1 MLKLVP
7 ITLDEAKRFV
17 ARHHRHNKPPLSWK
31 FGLGLSVLNHWT
43 IDDAGHGGPT
53 WGEDWELIGVAIAG
67 RPVGRGLDK
76 PGNIEVTRVCTVEQ
90 RNANSRLYG
99 AILRAAAA
107 LGYDVAYTYT
117 LQSESGASL
126 KASGWQVD
134 EALDARPSWDTP
146 ARRRTQ
152 TNMFGE
158 ELRPAEAKIR
168 WRYSLTRRAVREAT
182 EPQP

>member
-1 MLKLVP
+1 MKLVP
-7 ITLDEAKRFV
+7 VTLDEAKQFV
-17 ARHHRHNKPPLSWK
+17 RHNHRHNKAPVSWK
-31 FGLGLSVLNHWT
+31 FGVGLAVDEQLV
-43 IDDAGHGGPT
+43 
-53 WGEDWELIGVAIAG
+53 GVAMAG

-76 PGNIEVTRVCTVEQ
+76 PGNVEITRVCVKET

-107 LGYDVAYTYT
+107 LGYSMAYTYT

-126 KASGWQVD
+126 KATGWEID
-134 EALDARPSWDTP
+134 EALEARPTWDCP

-158 ELRPAEAKIR
+158 EQRPAEAKIR
-168 WRYSLTRRAVREAT
+168 WKHPL
-182 EPQP
+182 

>member
-1 MLKLVP
+1 MRLVP
-7 ITLDEAKRFV
+7 VTLDEAKQFV
-17 ARHHRHNKPPLSWK
+17 RQNHRHNKAPVSWK
-31 FGLGLSVLNHWT
+31 FGVGLAVLKHEKT
-43 IDDAGHGGPT
+43 DFGDPAGPG
-53 WGEDWELIGVAIAG
+53 WYEEWELVGVAMAG

-76 PGNIEVTRVCTVEQ
+76 PGNVEITRVCVKET

-107 LGYDVAYTYT
+107 LGYSMAYTYT

-126 KASGWQVD
+126 KATGWEID
-134 EALDARPSWDTP
+134 EALDARPTWDCP

-158 ELRPAEAKIR
+158 EQRPAEAKIR
-168 WRYSLTRRAVREAT
+168 WKHPL
-182 EPQP
+182 